1 MDDLLVLKTYESYL
15 ETTWAWL
22 VQNAVSLGLSGMA
35 QIVVVGLAFLAARQ
49 GAARG
54 QSLLDRVARGWRYG
68 QQLRRVAIALEPLT
82 LPILWLLVQW
92 LALLIAAQ
100 AMLPH
105 QLIKIVASLLTAWVA
120 IRLTTTLVR
129 DATWSRLIAMAAWTI
144 AALNILNLLEPA
156 SQLLDS
162 IALSFGNLRI
172 SALIIIKAALSLAVL
187 LWFAAMAGRL
197 LERRIT
203 TLPNLTP
210 SLQVLLSKLFKILLT
225 IVAIAIALT
234 SVGIDLTAFA
244 VFSGAVGVGVG
255 FGLQRVIS
263 NFISGV
269 ILLLDRSVKPGD
281 VISVGQTYGWVGSL
295 GARYVSV
302 VTRDD
307 TEYLIPN
314 EDLITHQVVNWSYSN
329 NQVRLRLPI
338 AVSYDADVREA
349 RDLCLEAAAET
360 PRVMSQP
367 APVCV
372 LTAFGESAVELEL
385 RIWIQDPKNG
395 VGNVKSDV
403 LLRVWDKFRAG
414 GIQFPYPQREVHL
427 KMPIEV
433 ALREPHATAV
443 ERPPEREDARGR
455 PPLRPRSSTGG

>member
-1 MDDLLVLKTYESYL
+1 MDEFLVLKTYESYL

-120 IRLTTTLVR
+120 IRLTKTLVR

-162 IALSFGNLRI
+162 IALGFGNLRI

-187 LWFAAMAGRL
+187 LWLAAMAGRL

-225 IVAIAIALT
+225 IVAIAIALS

-314 EDLITHQVVNWSYSN
+314 EDLITHQVVNWSYSS

-338 AVSYDADVREA
+338 GVSYDADVREA

-372 LTAFGESAVELEL
+372 LSAFGESAVELEL

-395 VGNVKSDV
+395 IGNVKSDV
-403 LLRVWDKFRAG
+403 LLRVWDKFRGG

-427 KMPIEV
+427 KTPMEV
-433 ALREPHATAV
+433 TLREPHATAV
-443 ERPPEREDARGR
+443 ERTPEREDAGR
-455 PPLRPRSSTGG
+455 RSPLRPRSSTGG

>member
-1 MDDLLVLKTYESYL
+1 MDELLVLKTYESYL

-92 LALLIAAQ
+92 PALLIAAQ

-172 SALIIIKAALSLAVL
+172 SALIIIKAALSLALL
-187 LWFAAMAGRL
+187 LWLAAMAGRL

-427 KMPIEV
+427 KTPIEV